1 MEATQTL
8 LNPVLKSGTTT
19 ASQVDSAFHKLMRH
33 RKRPLLVLY
42 YPVRSR
48 VSEDDAKDVYTSF
61 RKGKITVEKPLPA
74 LDVLVDSYGGDPVAA
89 YRVAQLIRD
98 FAKKVSFL
106 VAHHAYSAATLLCF
120 SGEEIRLAHYAGL
133 SPIDI
138 TLVSD
143 PGFRPRREVELASV
157 DSFLEF
163 AISARKRIE
172 ELLELMGHESVSRV
186 DSDLLVQM
194 VKEVGALEVGKYFRA
209 RTLTGH
215 YAEQLL
221 RSYMFTGCLDAK
233 DKSEK
238 VFNNFLF
245 KAPTH
250 DFHLDYHLC
259 AAWGVTVKEMDTEE
273 SDLAKSAIDT
283 LEDLADSTVICP
295 YVSRKSRMPFIQFY
309 KTPNAKNTKNNKP
322 VNGGLKHENRHS
334 QQRR

>member
-1 MEATQTL
+1 MEATQSL
-8 LNPVLKSGTTT
+8 LGPVLTPGTTT

-33 RKRPLLVLY
+33 RNRPLLALY
-42 YPVRSR
+42 YPVGSR
-48 VSEDDAKDVYTSF
+48 VSEDDAKDIYDSF
-61 RKGKITVEKPLPA
+61 RQSRVTVEKPLPA

-89 YRVAQLIRD
+89 YRIAQLIRD
-98 FAKKVSFL
+98 FTKKVSFL

-120 SGEEIRLAHYAGL
+120 SGEEVRLAHYAGL

-143 PGFRPRREVELASV
+143 SGIRPSREVELASV

-163 AISARKRIE
+163 ATNARKRIE
-172 ELLELMGHESVSRV
+172 ELLEKMGHESVSSV

-194 VKEVGALEVGKYFRA
+194 VKEVGALEVGRYFRA

-221 RSYMFTGCLDAK
+221 RKYMFADHLDAK

-259 AAWGVTVKEMDTEE
+259 EAWGVSVREMDTEE

-283 LEDLADSTVICP
+283 LEGLADSKVICP
-295 YVSRKSRMPFIQFY
+295 HLSRRTRIPFIRFY
-309 KTPNAKNTKNNKP
+309 KRTNAKNTKP
-322 VNGGLKHENRHS
+322 ANGGRKHENHHS